1 MAFDVSFMNPK
12 MKTSSKNYGF
22 LVDQLSIM
30 QNQLES
36 DGKLS
41 PGDYDLLK
49 SKAQEI
55 YSSPGLSA
63 DQRSQVLVKISDYN
77 SKKSATSIKDSG
89 DIDKLNREAKDD
101 FYKLNMTLSGDPQLL
116 IKGFADVSRAK
127 LSQLVSSIDNANS
140 SGDDASRYINE
151 YNSALSEYNDYLQ
164 ALDDSNNYD
173 GASAPKSSF
182 AAYITTNS
190 HGEISDVKVGRI
202 GAQTGY
208 VETNGVYG
216 GLQIY
221 GKINRKENG
230 KNIFQLGSNSFSA
243 ADVMIPDP
251 TNPGAMKNS
260 LLVSDDQK
268 GSGVYK
274 TAQSGQYKI
283 IDTNQLSPQSSI
295 REGGWAEGDK
305 GFLYQRQSNG
315 KYKKYINTDRS
326 ALGVDDTNIIR
337 IPRSLEDSIIPDVS
351 ETIDGS
357 ITQITPIINQG
368 STTSSAP
375 VSNVPD
381 QTQQQPQTQTQPKS
395 QPKSTSRTK
404 SPIQSFVETPGGIG
418 TRALS
423 AASTFLGNL
432 IQGRR

>member
-1 MAFDVSFMNPK
+1 
-12 MKTSSKNYGF
+12 
-22 LVDQLSIM
+22 LV
-30 QNQLES
+30 E
-36 DGKLS
+36 
-41 PGDYDLLK
+41 
-49 SKAQEI
+49 
-55 YSSPGLSA
+55 
-63 DQRSQVLVKISDYN
+63 
-77 SKKSATSIKDSG
+77 
-89 DIDKLNREAKDD
+89 
-101 FYKLNMTLSGDPQLL
+101 
-116 IKGFADVSRAK
+116 
-127 LSQLVSSIDNANS
+127 SIDNANAS
-140 SGDDASRYINE
+140 NDDASRYVNE

-164 ALDDSNNYD
+164 ALDDSKNYD

-182 AAYITTNS
+182 AAYVTTNS
-190 HGEISDVKVGRI
+190 HGEISDVKVGRV
-202 GAQTGY
+202 GSQTGY

-230 KNIFQLGSNSFSA
+230 KNIFQLGNNSFSA

-274 TAQSGQYKI
+274 TAQSGQFKI
-283 IDTNQLSPQSSI
+283 IDTTQLSPQSSI

-305 GFLYQRQSNG
+305 GFLYQKQSNG
-315 KYKKYINTDRS
+315 KYKKYVNTDKT

-337 IPRSLEDSIIPDVS
+337 IPRSLEDSIMPEVS

-357 ITQITPIINQG
+357 VTKITPITSQG
-368 STTSSAP
+368 LSTSSLP
-375 VSNVPD
+375 TGGGVPN
-381 QTQQQPQTQTQPKS
+381 QSQPQQTS

-404 SPIQSFVETPGGIG
+404 SPMQSFVETPGGIG